1 MAAAARVTVSQTS
14 KGIHLAALLA
24 AGLLASAQFGMAQF
38 GAAEV
43 NAADVEPLDPLAE
56 AVVHS
61 LRQPPRTEPG
71 PLLDAAIRA
80 ASVDAAAD
88 ATAFFRQLLAK
99 LDEAGADRNE
109 LLADLGDA
117 ANPGGMLRLESLLAT
132 HDPDAVGG
140 LRAIQAAARAR
151 RRDPKRLAAAIE
163 GLRSGS
169 HATRV
174 EATDRLGRAGAD
186 ALPALVDLLQ
196 TAGPDDGIPRRI
208 GEGLVRETGPEGR
221 RRLIAWLGSND
232 IANWPGVISALDAAG
247 GDEVADFLLAPA
259 LVPGTPPA
267 ISRQALEGLRAAAI
281 RSGEDPAIWQPPSI
295 ATAIVRLTRRL
306 DAVLVPLPKES
317 AQVRERDISARAER
331 ARAAAHLARD
341 LAALGADDP
350 EAVRLVMLARLESL
364 LVAADDAVEPAKI
377 LASLEGPSGIDI
389 EAIGDVLDLAVVR
402 GMFPAAIAA
411 CEAIEAAEVPW
422 DADDDRQSPTL
433 PPGVRRALVRTLAV
447 PQAGLQ
453 FQAARTLALTGG
465 SPPYPGS
472 SRVVELLSHAATAR
486 GVDRVVVA
494 HHDLEIRN
502 QLAMNIS
509 RFGYQTVAVA
519 TGREAILATRGDRD
533 VVLVLIDA
541 RIIMPSAYETTQ
553 FIQQQPFGEIPP
565 IMVVVDPLDDWPK
578 SCFLSSLLMRL
589 RDLGCVSVV
598 DRMESFFM
606 PTIDPASGSQTAP
619 PRFPAAFA
627 DLVGSSDE
635 GGSARQ
641 ARAAER
647 LLQAEQARVLL
658 GILSRRGWDLPNQ
671 AAAASLCPD
680 TSATRAQYNP
690 SVDPEPIPT
699 PADAPGADVDAP
711 HPQPTT

>member
-1 MAAAARVTVSQTS
+1 MATAARLTPTRNPTGVALT
-14 KGIHLAALLA
+14 ALLS
-24 AGLLASAQFGMAQF
+24 AGLLAWARVVG
-38 GAAEV
+38 GAET
-43 NAADVEPLDPLAE
+43 EPPLDPLAE
-56 AVVHS
+56 AVVQS

-80 ASVDAAAD
+80 AMVEADAD

-117 ANPGGMLRLESLLAT
+117 ANPGGMLRLESVLAT
-132 HDPDAVGG
+132 RDPDAVGG
-140 LRAIQAAARAR
+140 LRAIQGAAMAR

-174 EATDRLGRAGAD
+174 ESTDRLGRAGAD

-196 TAGPDDGIPRRI
+196 TAGPDDTIARRI

-221 RRLIAWLGSND
+221 RRLVAWLGSND
-232 IANWPGVISALDAAG
+232 VANWPGVIAGLDAAG

-267 ISRQALEGLRAAAI
+267 ISRRALEALRAAAI
-281 RSGEDPAIWQPPSI
+281 RSGEGPATWQPPSI

-306 DAVLVPLPKES
+306 DAVLAPLPKES
-317 AQVRERDISARAER
+317 AHVGERDTSARAER
-331 ARAAAHLARD
+331 ARDAAHLARD

-364 LVAADDAVEPAKI
+364 LLAADDEAEPAKI
-377 LASLEGPSGIDI
+377 LASLEGPTGIDI
-389 EAIGDVLDLAVVR
+389 EAIADVLDLAVVR
-402 GMFPAAIAA
+402 GMLPAAVAA
-411 CEAIEAAEVPW
+411 CEAIEAAEAPLEQ
-422 DADDDRQSPTL
+422 ADDSPPTSL
-433 PPGVRRALVRTLAV
+433 PPGVRRSLVRALSV
-447 PQAGLQ
+447 PQARLQ
-453 FQAARTLALTGG
+453 FQAARTLALTAG

-472 SRVVELLSHAATAR
+472 SQVVDLLAHAAASQ
-486 GVDRVVVA
+486 GIDRVVVA
-494 HHDLEIRN
+494 HHDLQIRN
-502 QLAMNIS
+502 QLATNIS
-509 RFGYQTVAVA
+509 RFGYQTVGVS
-519 TGREAILATRGDRD
+519 TGREAILAARGDGD
-533 VVLVLIDA
+533 VVLVMIDA
-541 RIIMPSAYETTQ
+541 RIIIPSAYETTQ

-565 IMVVVDPLDDWPK
+565 VMVVVDPLDDWPHG
-578 SCFLSSLLMRL
+578 CFLSSLLL
-589 RDLGCVSVV
+589 TFSDLQCVAMV

-606 PTIDPASGSQTAP
+606 PTIDPASGNQLAP
-619 PRFPAAFA
+619 ARFPAAFA
-627 DLVGSSDE
+627 DLVGVADAA
-635 GGSARQ
+635 GSARP

-647 LLQAEQARVLL
+647 RHRAEQARVLL
-658 GILSRRGWDLPNQ
+658 GILSRRGWDLP
-671 AAAASLCPD
+671 
-680 TSATRAQYNP
+680 TRAQYNP
-690 SVDPEPIPT
+690 GTAPEPIHT